1 MCFRITMFLLLKMV
15 LPSGQALAQS
25 PAAALTT
32 HLEAIRQGSHAAVPQ
47 AVLADTTN
55 AAALLSTLATY
66 QNDTLTAVRSRAYN
80 VAKRIGQRSSDPA
93 VRQTAT
99 AQLTRGIADPEAG
112 ISGNNSAALT
122 GFRSADFSTT
132 TQTQLLNYLQPGT
145 PHLDQVAML
154 TGFASGKGAQLALQ
168 SLLTAKVSATT
179 RWAIRL
185 ALART
190 GDETAIGYVLDKL
203 NAAPVNDALVYD
215 IVPGL
220 VYTRQPAI
228 FRYLETLVVSD
239 EPNCQSADPDSQ
251 QRILCGYRV
260 MEALAP
266 ALTGFPVA
274 VDAYGEL
281 LTDDYEQS
289 LREVR
294 AWLRGRE
301 DYPMWMDVY

>member
-1 MCFRITMFLLLKMV
+1 MKSLLSVIICL
-15 LPSGQALAQS
+15 LISNATLAQS
-25 PAAALTT
+25 PTSPLVT
-32 HLEAIRQGSHAAVPQ
+32 HLESIRQGSHAAVPQ
-47 AVLADTTN
+47 AILADTAN
-55 AAALLSTLATY
+55 AATLLGALVTYESDTLA
-66 QNDTLTAVRSRAYN
+66 AVRSRAYN
-80 VAKRIGQRSSDPA
+80 IAKRIGQRSRNPA

-99 AQLTRGIADPEAG
+99 AQLTRGIADPDAG
-112 ISGNNSAALT
+112 ISGNNSNALT
-122 GFRSADFSTT
+122 GFRQTDFSTA

-154 TGFASGKGAQLALQ
+154 AGFGSGESARAALQ
-168 SLLTAKVSATT
+168 SLLTVKVSATT
-179 RWAIRL
+179 RWAVRL

-190 GDETAIGYVLDKL
+190 GDETAINYVLDKL

-228 FRYLETLVVSD
+228 FRYLETLVMSD
-239 EPNCQSADPDSQ
+239 EPNCQSADPDNQ
-251 QRILCGYRV
+251 QRIRCGYRV

-266 ALTGFPVA
+266 TLTDFPVA

-301 DYPMWMDVY
+301 DYPMRIDSY

>member
-1 MCFRITMFLLLKMV
+1 MFFIFRVSTFLLFV
-15 LPSGQALAQS
+15 ISSFAQPTFAQS
-25 PAAALTT
+25 PLVT

-55 AAALLSTLATY
+55 AASLLSVLATY
-66 QNDTLTAVRSRAYN
+66 QNDTLAAVRSRAYN
-80 VAKRIGQRSSDPA
+80 IAKRIGQRSSKPS

-99 AQLTRGIADPEAG
+99 AQLTRGIADPDAG
-112 ISGNNSAALT
+112 ISGNNSEALT
-122 GFRSADFSTT
+122 GFRQTDFGAS
-132 TQTQLLNYLQPGT
+132 TQTQLLSYLQPGT

-154 TGFASGKGAQLALQ
+154 AGFVSGSEAQAALRN
-168 SLLTAKVSATT
+168 LLTAKVSATT

-190 GDETAIGYVLDKL
+190 GDEAAINYVLDKL

-215 IVPGL
+215 VVPGL

-228 FRYLETLVVSD
+228 FRYLETLVMSD
-239 EPNCQSADPDSQ
+239 EPNCQSADPNSQ
-251 QRILCGYRV
+251 RRILCGYRV

-266 ALTGFPVA
+266 ALADFPIA

-281 LTDDYEQS
+281 ETDDYERS

-294 AWLRGRE
+294 AWLRERE
-301 DYPMWMDVY
+301 DYPMQRDRY

>member
-1 MCFRITMFLLLKMV
+1 M
-15 LPSGQALAQS
+15 
-25 PAAALTT
+25 
-32 HLEAIRQGSHAAVPQ
+32 
-47 AVLADTTN
+47 LADTAS

-66 QNDTLTAVRSRAYN
+66 QNDTLAAVRSRAYN
-80 VAKRIGQRSSDPA
+80 IAKRIGQRSRNLA

-99 AQLTRGIADPEAG
+99 AQLTRGIADPDAG
-112 ISGNNSAALT
+112 ISGNNSDALT
-122 GFRSADFSTT
+122 GFRQTDFSAAA
-132 TQTQLLNYLQPGT
+132 QTQLVNYLQPGT

-154 TGFASGKGAQLALQ
+154 AGFVSEESARAELQ
-168 SLLTAKVSATT
+168 SLLTPKVSATT

-190 GDETAIGYVLDKL
+190 GDEAAINYVLDKL

-228 FRYLETLVVSD
+228 FRYLETLVMSD

-251 QRILCGYRV
+251 QRIRCGYRV

-294 AWLRGRE
+294 AWLRERK
-301 DYPMWMDVY
+301 DYPMRTDVY

>member
-1 MCFRITMFLLLKMV
+1 MFFIFRVFAFLLFV
-15 LPSGQALAQS
+15 ISSFAQPTFAQS
-25 PAAALTT
+25 PLTT
-32 HLEAIRQGSHAAVPQ
+32 HLESIRQGSHAAVPQ
-47 AVLADTTN
+47 VILADT
-55 AAALLSTLATY
+55 ASASALLPTLATY
-66 QNDTLTAVRSRAYN
+66 QDDTLAAVRSRAYN
-80 VAKRIGQRSSDPA
+80 IAKRIGQRSSNPA
-93 VRQTAT
+93 VRQTTT
-99 AQLTRGIADPEAG
+99 AQLTRGIADPDAG
-112 ISGNNSAALT
+112 ISGNNSDALT
-122 GFRSADFSTT
+122 GFRQTDFSAAA
-132 TQTQLLNYLQPGT
+132 QTQLVNYLQPGT

-154 TGFASGKGAQLALQ
+154 AGFVSEESARAALQ
-168 SLLTAKVSATT
+168 SLLTPKVSATT

-190 GDETAIGYVLDKL
+190 GDEVAINYVLDKL

-228 FRYLETLVVSD
+228 FRYLETLVMSD

-251 QRILCGYRV
+251 QRIRCGYRV

-266 ALTGFPVA
+266 ALTDFPVA

-301 DYPMWMDVY
+301 DYPMRINSY